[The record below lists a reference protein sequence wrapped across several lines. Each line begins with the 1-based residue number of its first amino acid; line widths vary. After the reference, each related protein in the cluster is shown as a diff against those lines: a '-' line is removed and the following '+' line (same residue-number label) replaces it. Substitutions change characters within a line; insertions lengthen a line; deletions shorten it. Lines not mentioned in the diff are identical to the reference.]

1 VPPSVTLSDC
11 GADRLGFVA
20 SSLTVIAICAVAC
33 ADVLISVSVAV
44 TVRMMLWVDSPVVSV
59 SPSSCVAV
67 SVHVPL

>member
-1 VPPSVTLSDC
+1 
-11 GADRLGFVA
+11 
-20 SSLTVIAICAVAC
+20 LTVIAICAVAC